1 MVEYQNS
8 VENPEKRKKRRTM
21 TFPCPTTLLV
31 KLVMTQEHVRMYDG
45 AECTIS
51 SEQHVLIALT

>member
-1 MVEYQNS
+1 
-8 VENPEKRKKRRTM
+8 M